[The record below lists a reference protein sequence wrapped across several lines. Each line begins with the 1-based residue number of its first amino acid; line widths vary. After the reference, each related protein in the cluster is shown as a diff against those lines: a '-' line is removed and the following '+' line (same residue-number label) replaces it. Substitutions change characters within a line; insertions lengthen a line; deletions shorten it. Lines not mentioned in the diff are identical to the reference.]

1 MVKLSSGHQR
11 LVVLLLLWMAS
22 MRPGM
27 ADSAEPLRLGIFPRY
42 NYTETIKSFTPL
54 AEHLART
61 LGRRVELETTSD
73 FSAFWQAVVARR
85 YDLVHFNQ
93 YHYIKA
99 HHELRYEVIAHNR
112 EGGSD
117 TIKGA
122 LLVRRDSGIERL
134 SDLRGKRILF
144 GGGRDAMQAY
154 ILTTY
159 LLRRAGLKSGDYTE
173 LFAINPPNAVVATYQ
188 KHADAAGAGERVLVM
203 PVVTERIDAGKMKLL
218 AVSEPVV
225 HLPWAV
231 KAELDPA
238 LKRRLGAALQALA
251 DTESGRAVLTSA
263 KLTGFV
269 ASRDA
274 DYDRLRRIVF
284 EVSGERY

>member
-1 MVKLSSGHQR
+1 MIKSSGSR
-11 LVVLLLLWMAS
+11 RIFVLVLLLLAG
-22 MRPGM
+22 MRSGM
-27 ADSAEPLRLGIFPRY
+27 ADSGEPLRLGIFPRY

-61 LGRRVELETTSD
+61 LGRRVALETASD
-73 FSAFWQAVVARR
+73 FSSFWQAMAARR

-99 HHELRYEVIAHNR
+99 HRELRYEVIARNR

-134 SDLRGKRILF
+134 TDLRGKRILF

-154 ILTTY
+154 ILTTH
-159 LLRRAGLKSGDYTE
+159 LLRRAGLKPGDYVE
-173 LFAINPPNAVVATYQ
+173 LFAVNPPNAVIATYQ
-188 KHADAAGAGERVLVM
+188 RHADAAGAGDRVLVM
-203 PVVTERIDAGKMKLL
+203 PVVAERIDTKEMRLL
-218 AVSEPVV
+218 AVSAAVA

-231 KAELDPA
+231 KAELDPV
-238 LKRRLGAALQALA
+238 LTQRIGAALLALG
-251 DTESGRAVLTSA
+251 DSEPGRAVLAAA
-263 KLTGFV
+263 KLTGF
-269 ASRDA
+269 AATRDA
-274 DYDRLRRIVF
+274 DYDPLRRIVF

>member
-1 MVKLSSGHQR
+1 MSKAFGSQR
-11 LVVLLLLWMAS
+11 IVVLVLLFLAGMCPS
-22 MRPGM
+22 M
-27 ADSAEPLRLGIFPRY
+27 ADSGEPLRLGIFPRY

-54 AEHLART
+54 AEQLART
-61 LGRRVELETTSD
+61 LGRRVEIETASD
-73 FSAFWQAVVARR
+73 FSTFWQAVAARR

-99 HHELRYEVIAHNR
+99 HRELHYEVIARNR

-134 SDLRGKRILF
+134 TDLKGKRILF

-159 LLRRAGLKSGDYTE
+159 LLRRAGLKPGDYIE
-173 LFAINPPNAVVATYQ
+173 LFAVNPPNAVIATYQ
-188 KHADAAGAGERVLVM
+188 KHADAAGAGDRVLVM
-203 PVVTERIDAGKMKLL
+203 PVVAERIDTKEMKLL
-218 AVSEPVV
+218 AMSEAVA
-225 HLPWAV
+225 HMPWAV

-238 LKRRLGAALQALA
+238 LRQRIGAALLALG
-251 DTESGRAVLTSA
+251 DSEPGRAVLAAA
-263 KLTGFV
+263 KLTGF
-269 ASRDA
+269 AATRDA
-274 DYDRLRRIVF
+274 DYDPLRRIVF
-284 EVSGERY
+284 EVTGERY

>member
-1 MVKLSSGHQR
+1 MIKTSGSLR
-11 LVVLLLLWMAS
+11 IVVLVLLFLAG
-22 MRPGM
+22 MRYGM
-27 ADSAEPLRLGIFPRY
+27 ADSGEPLRLGIFPRY
-42 NYTETIKSFTPL
+42 NYTETIKGFTPL
-54 AEHLART
+54 AEQLTRV
-61 LGRRVELETTSD
+61 LGRRVELETASD
-73 FSAFWQAVVARR
+73 FSTFWQEVAARR

-99 HHELRYEVIAHNR
+99 HRELRYEVIARNR

-122 LLVRRDSGIERL
+122 LLVRRDSGIKRL
-134 SDLRGKRILF
+134 ADLRGKRILF

-159 LLRRAGLKSGDYTE
+159 LLRRVGLKPGDYIE
-173 LFAINPPNAVVATYQ
+173 LFAVNPPNAVIATYQ
-188 KHADAAGAGERVLVM
+188 KHADAAGAGDRVLAM
-203 PVVTERIDAGKMKLL
+203 PVVAERIDTKEMKLL
-218 AVSEPVV
+218 VVSEAVA

-238 LKRRLGAALQALA
+238 LTQRIRAALLTLG
-251 DTESGRAVLTSA
+251 DSEPGRAVLA
-263 KLTGFV
+263 AARLTGF
-269 ASRDA
+269 AATRDA

-284 EVSGERY
+284 EVSDERY

>member
-1 MVKLSSGHQR
+1 MMKTFGSQR
-11 LVVLLLLWMAS
+11 IVVLVLLVLAG
-22 MRPGM
+22 MRLSM
-27 ADSAEPLRLGIFPRY
+27 ADSGEPLRLGIFPRY
-42 NYTETIKSFTPL
+42 NYTETLKGFTPL
-54 AEHLART
+54 AEHLARA
-61 LGRRVELETTSD
+61 LDRRVEIETASD
-73 FSAFWQAVVARR
+73 FSTFWQAVAARR
-85 YDLVHFNQ
+85 YDIVHFNQ

-99 HHELRYEVIAHNR
+99 HRELRYEVIAHNR

-134 SDLRGKRILF
+134 ADLKGKRILF

-159 LLRRAGLKSGDYTE
+159 LLRRAGLKPGDYVE
-173 LFAINPPNAVVATYQ
+173 LFAINPPNAVIATYQ
-188 KHADAAGAGERVLVM
+188 RHADAAGAGDRSLAM
-203 PVVTERIDAGKMKLL
+203 PVVTEHINTEEMKLL
-218 AVSEPVV
+218 AVSEAVA

-238 LKRRLGAALQALA
+238 LRQRIRAALLALN
-251 DTESGRAVLTSA
+251 DNESGRAVLAAA
-263 KLTGFV
+263 KLTGF
-269 ASRDA
+269 AATRDA
-274 DYDRLRRIVF
+274 DYDPLRRIVF